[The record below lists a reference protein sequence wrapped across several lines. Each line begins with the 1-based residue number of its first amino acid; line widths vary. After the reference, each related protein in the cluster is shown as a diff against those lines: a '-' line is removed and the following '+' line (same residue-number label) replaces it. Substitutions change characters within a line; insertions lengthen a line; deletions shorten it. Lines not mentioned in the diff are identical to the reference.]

1 MVDLSYVL
9 WGNTLQ
15 AYLVFIGILAAGAL
29 AGKLFSWI
37 ISNIIR
43 KFAESTETKLDD
55 VLVDVMDGPF
65 VFAIFVITFI
75 FAEAVLVMSPGVSS
89 GYDAVVKL
97 LITIC
102 IAWIIIRFLDS
113 VVMHYVL
120 PYTEKSESD
129 LDDMLLP
136 ILRGAIK
143 VVVISIAG
151 VMILSDFGYNVTSII
166 AGLGIGGLAFALAA
180 KDLIGNVFG
189 GISVIADKPFKI
201 KDMIKF
207 DNRQGTIREIGLR
220 TTRIETLDGT
230 TLVIPNAKFTDGIV
244 ENITNRKQMRVS
256 LVLGLEY
263 STTSKKLDEAKKIL
277 KDIIKKQHGVK
288 NEECT
293 VFFSAF
299 NQSSCDLTFIYFIT
313 DLKSIPK
320 TQDEVNMEIKA
331 RFEKAK
337 INFAYPTQTMIM
349 KK

>member
-15 AYLVFIGILAAGAL
+15 GYLVFIGILAAGAL

-37 ISNIIR
+37 IRNIIR

-75 FAEAVLVMSPGVSS
+75 FAENVLVMSSGFST
-89 GYDAVVKL
+89 GYDAVVRVL
-97 LITIC
+97 MTVGV
-102 IAWIIIRFLDS
+102 AWIIIRFLDS
-113 VVMHYVL
+113 IVMHYVL

-143 VVVISIAG
+143 VIVITIAG
-151 VMILSDFGYNVTSII
+151 VTVLSNFGYDVTSII

-180 KDLIGNVFG
+180 KDLISNIFG
-189 GISVIADKPFKI
+189 GVSILTDKPFKI

-220 TTRIETLDGT
+220 TTRVETLDGT

-244 ENITNRKQMRVS
+244 ENITARKQMRVA
-256 LVLGLEY
+256 LTLGLEY
-263 STTSKKLDEAKKIL
+263 STSAKKLDEAKKIL
-277 KDIIKKQHGVK
+277 KDIVKKHAGVK
-288 NEECT
+288 DECT

-299 NQSSCDLTFIYFIT
+299 NSSSCDLTFVYFII
-313 DLKSIPK
+313 DLKSIPQI
-320 TQDEVNMEIKA
+320 QDDINMQIKGQ
-331 RFEKAK
+331 FEKAK